1 MKARALGMYKTEN
14 GFERQND
21 QDLHLVAEAIWRR
34 KGHQEGRSVYPE
46 LLVLF
51 VS

>member
-21 QDLHLVAEAIWRR
+21 QYLYLVAEAIWGEKATER
-34 KGHQEGRSVYPE
+34 RSVYPE
-46 LLVLF
+46 LLVLL